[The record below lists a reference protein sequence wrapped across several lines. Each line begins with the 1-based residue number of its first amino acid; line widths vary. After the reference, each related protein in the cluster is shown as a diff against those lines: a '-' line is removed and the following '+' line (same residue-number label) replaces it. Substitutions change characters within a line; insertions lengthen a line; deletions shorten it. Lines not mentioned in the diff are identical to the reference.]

1 MHLKFLP
8 QQFKHKFLQLRES
21 YQQFKIY
28 DVGSYAL
35 NSLTPKKG
43 YIFKSDIA
51 YGLRSRQRFD
61 LFRSA
66 QPRPK
71 RPLIVFV
78 HGGAW
83 LRGDKKEYRF
93 IGEAFAKE
101 GYDVVLMNYHLAPD
115 HIFPSYVDDLQLLL
129 AYLQKNAQQHAI
141 SPHNIILMGHS
152 AGAFNVMSALYHP
165 KSNDRI
171 NLQQIRAV
179 VGLAGPYHFDYKD
192 DPLCADAFDQSVPY
206 QQVMPL
212 YFTAKNDI
220 KHYLFI
226 AEKDTIVG
234 HFNSLDLEKK
244 LTSHGNHCQVIQID
258 KVGHITI
265 VGSLSSLF
273 SRFFATKAQILVALN
288 EAVSSEQKAQ

>member
-1 MHLKFLP
+1 MHLKFLS
-8 QQFKHKFLQLRES
+8 QQFKSKLSQLRES
-21 YQQFKIY
+21 YRQFKLY
-28 DVGSYAL
+28 DLGSYTL
-35 NSLTPKKG
+35 NGLTPKKG
-43 YIFKSDIA
+43 YGFEANIA
-51 YGLRSRQRFD
+51 YGLEARQNFD
-61 LFRSA
+61 LFKSA

-83 LRGDKKEYRF
+83 SRGDKKEYRF

-115 HIFPSYVDDLQLLL
+115 HIFPSYVDDLHILL
-129 AYLQKNAQQHAI
+129 AYLQNNAEQHAI
-141 SPHNIILMGHS
+141 SAENIILMGHS

-165 KSNDRI
+165 KSNDKI
-171 NLQQIRAV
+171 NLTQIRAV

-212 YFTAKNDI
+212 YFTEKNDI
-220 KHYLFI
+220 QHYLFI

-234 HFNSLDLEKK
+234 HFNSLDLEQK
-244 LTSHGNHCQVIQID
+244 LKSHGNHCQVIQID

-265 VGSLSSLF
+265 IGSLSSLF
-273 SRFFATKAQILVALN
+273 SRFFATKAQVLAALDEALN
-288 EAVSSEQKAQ
+288 TNKKTQ